1 MRAPTRTIFLD
12 ALKIAIFIT
21 VFSLVQSEIIEIR
34 QDLHG
39 NANGIAEAQSRTNR
53 ELNET
58 RQVLRNA
65 VESTNVQFS
74 QARKVF
80 EESTE
85 MLQGERRELTRLID
99 DRTGAIESTLRDRM
113 VREREQ
119 EAARIASEGKNGKAG
134 KLEARSE
141 QDLASM
147 KRQMVY
153 PTVQLRGDGT
163 VGSGVLI
170 YSQPQGDES
179 SSSAT
184 FVLTAHHVVLEVMG
198 GKASRKLVEEIRV
211 LDGSDAFDPE
221 VLSGEVVLTDRDHD
235 LALLRLRTGR
245 RFPYV
250 IEFAPREEARKIDVF
265 TPAYA
270 VGCPLGNRPLPTAGE
285 ISSKSKV
292 VGDQV
297 FWMLNAPT
305 FFGNS
310 GGGIYL
316 GSTCQ
321 LIGIS
326 SMIYTYGKTAP
337 TVVPHMGLFVPL
349 DALYDWLDAEGHSFL
364 YRKEPVPSNLLARY
378 GIGKATPSR
387 N

>member
-1 MRAPTRTIFLD
+1 MRATARTIFFD
-12 ALKIAIFIT
+12 VLKIAVLVV
-21 VFSLVQSEIIEIR
+21 VFDLVQSEIAEIR
-34 QDLHG
+34 RDLHG

-58 RQVLRNA
+58 RQVIRSA
-65 VESTNVQFS
+65 IEDSSVQFS

-85 MLQGERRELTRLID
+85 LLQDERRELARLID

-119 EAARIASEGKNGKAG
+119 EAARIASEGRNGQAAKSEG
-134 KLEARSE
+134 RSE
-141 QDLASM
+141 DPASM

-153 PTVQLRGDGT
+153 PTVQLRGEGT

-170 YSQPQGDES
+170 YSQPQGDEGS
-179 SSSAT
+179 PSAT
-184 FVLTAHHVVLEVMG
+184 FVLTACHVVLEVMG
-198 GKASRKLVEEIRV
+198 GKASRKVVDEIRI
-211 LDGSDAFDPE
+211 LADCDAFDPE
-221 VLSGEVVLTDRDHD
+221 ILAGEVVLSDRDHD
-235 LALLRLRTGR
+235 LALLRLRSER
-245 RFPYV
+245 RFAYV
-250 IEFAPREEARKIDVF
+250 AELAPREEARKIDIF
-265 TPAYA
+265 TRAYA

-326 SMIYTYGKTAP
+326 SMIYTYGRTAP

-349 DALYDWLDAEGHSFL
+349 ESLYDWLDAEGHSFL
-364 YRKEPVPSNLLARY
+364 YRKEPVPANLLARY
-378 GIGKATPSR
+378 GIRKAAK
-387 N
+387 